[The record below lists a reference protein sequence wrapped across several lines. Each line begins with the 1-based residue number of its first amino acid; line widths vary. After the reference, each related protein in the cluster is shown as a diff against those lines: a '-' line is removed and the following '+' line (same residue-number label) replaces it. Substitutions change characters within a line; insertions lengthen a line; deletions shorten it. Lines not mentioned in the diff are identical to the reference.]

1 MRNRLKILVTL
12 LVLGAGGFAAASI
25 ASGGSL
31 TDTGTT
37 GTTATTSTTPSHKVL
52 MCHATHSKKY
62 PYHTISVDVHAVPAH
77 LRRGDT
83 LGACT
88 TGTKA
93 KCVKPV
99 KPVKPDKPA
108 KPDVT
113 AGPATPDNSVKPDKP
128 DKPVK
133 PDKPSDS
140 STGGKGKH

>member
-1 MRNRLKILVTL
+1 MGSPRARSPEGVRMRSRLKILVTL

-37 GTTATTSTTPSHKVL
+37 GTTGTTSTTPSHKVL

-62 PYHTISVDVHAVPAH
+62 PYHSLSVEIHAVSAH
-77 LRRGDT
+77 LRHGDT

-99 KPVKPDKPA
+99 KPVKPLKPA
-108 KPDVT
+108 KC
-113 AGPATPDNSVKPDKP
+113 VKPSKP
-128 DKPVK
+128 VEPAKPVQPVK
-133 PDKPSDS
+133 PD
-140 STGGKGKH
+140 